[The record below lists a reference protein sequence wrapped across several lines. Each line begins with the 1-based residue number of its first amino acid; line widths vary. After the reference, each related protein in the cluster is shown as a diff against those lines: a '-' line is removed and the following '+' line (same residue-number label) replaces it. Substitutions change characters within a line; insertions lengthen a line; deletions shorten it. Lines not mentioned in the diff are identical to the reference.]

1 MSCGCRPFWAQ
12 LRLFSFRRFPLP
24 RVSVQAGL
32 SHARHLPRG
41 HSRRAPGSLGVLS
54 LLIILRLPLLQTQ
67 ASPGRTGALLISAAR
82 KDCFRREGQLG
93 PPPARARTGLTGS
106 RGSPGGDLLASL
118 TTGRT
123 KRMPLTEN
131 VVLELL
137 PYLELIALLQA
148 RAVARRLFNSSE
160 VNMLIASRLRQMV
173 YACLEVAGMLS
184 RSAPLGWSDETETS
198 SQP

>member
-1 MSCGCRPFWAQ
+1 
-12 LRLFSFRRFPLP
+12 
-24 RVSVQAGL
+24 
-32 SHARHLPRG
+32 
-41 HSRRAPGSLGVLS
+41 
-54 LLIILRLPLLQTQ
+54 
-67 ASPGRTGALLISAAR
+67 
-82 KDCFRREGQLG
+82 
-93 PPPARARTGLTGS
+93 
-106 RGSPGGDLLASL
+106 
-118 TTGRT
+118 
-123 KRMPLTEN
+123 MPLTEN